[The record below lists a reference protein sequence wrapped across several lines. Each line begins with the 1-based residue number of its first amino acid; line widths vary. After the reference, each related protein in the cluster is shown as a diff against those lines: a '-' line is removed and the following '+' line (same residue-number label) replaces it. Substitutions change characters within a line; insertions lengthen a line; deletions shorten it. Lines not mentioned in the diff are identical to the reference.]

1 MVKNE
6 DLKNKTVDRDFEITE
21 EQKKQQQEKKNEDK
35 DDKEK

>member
-21 EQKKQQQEKKNEDK
+21 EQKKKQQEKEKE
-35 DDKEK
+35 DKEK

>member
-21 EQKKQQQEKKNEDK
+21 EQEKKKE
-35 DDKEK
+35 DKEK

>member
-21 EQKKQQQEKKNEDK
+21 EQKKKQQEKDK
-35 DDKEK
+35 EDKEK